1 VLEDKFLSY
10 DPIIARLI
18 MKVARVLKAVGRFIV
33 CRPQIPHLQ
42 SKVPQA
48 TSNSSSGMLTLSIHL
63 NHLITWICT
72 IFSVALA
79 YTYIPS
85 STPKNFI
92 IGLTIANGI
101 ISCASGFFIS
111 SYLIKKLEESLSNQ
125 ILTIFFT
132 SSDRLST
139 LEEISSNEP
148 VHRPRQHIREK
159 QSAITKVLVILIVIG
174 LAFAICISTILNL
187 LYKERLTALI
197 TFLLASMVDIVLL
210 RPSIIL
216 IDSVLTF
223 LGIRLTGSFRRKN
236 KVSQRDE
243 KSLLVGVEKNSDETN
258 TPQDVSSSA
267 ALVREDYKSS
277 NLKTAN
283 DSG

>member
-1 VLEDKFLSY
+1 
-10 DPIIARLI
+10 
-18 MKVARVLKAVGRFIV
+18 
-33 CRPQIPHLQ
+33 
-42 SKVPQA
+42 
-48 TSNSSSGMLTLSIHL
+48 
-63 NHLITWICT
+63 
-72 IFSVALA
+72 
-79 YTYIPS
+79 
-85 STPKNFI
+85 
-92 IGLTIANGI
+92 
-101 ISCASGFFIS
+101 
-111 SYLIKKLEESLSNQ
+111 
-125 ILTIFFT
+125 
-132 SSDRLST
+132 
-139 LEEISSNEP
+139 
-148 VHRPRQHIREK
+148 
-159 QSAITKVLVILIVIG
+159 VLVILIVIG